1 MLLLLLSKHLPTFEW
16 SNKGTSKYLNGIIWF
31 QKMEFKMEEFL
42 QLFPNA
48 LTDFYD
54 ETKTVTDSYK
64 EHALVR

>member
-1 MLLLLLSKHLPTFEW
+1 
-16 SNKGTSKYLNGIIWF
+16 
-31 QKMEFKMEEFL
+31 MEFKMEEFL